1 MSFDLIYHENYTG
14 TPLAISCGK
23 REVYNGF
30 KFKESTTYHMLA
42 EWPLKTKHRVLCLK
56 LINAHGLKL
65 KRSFA
70 QESRS
75 SAIE

>member
-42 EWPLKTKHRVLCLK
+42 EWPLKTKHKSSLFKTNQRSRVK
-56 LINAHGLKL
+56 
-65 KRSFA
+65 
-70 QESRS
+70 
-75 SAIE
+75 IEEIFCTGVTEFSH